1 MDEEE
6 DWRKLVSLMYFKS
19 LERENVIAGL
29 AVLAGAGLFVSY
41 GILVLFKVMTYS
53 VTGALPLGALPFT
66 DTFASLLWSLF
77 FFFAATML
85 SLAGYSLM
93 ESHYA
98 GIAIAS
104 ITGLCLVAI
113 SMFGQIDMVLSLAT
127 GALCLFGAFVG
138 LLAKRK
144 HVTAR
149 TPGRVVE
156 ENIVKVCLRVAGLIA
171 IGSLFTVIAVVFIRG
186 ASYVSWSFL
195 TSGTPPGQFQ
205 AIAAILGGYEQG
217 VFGVGPAIAGSLM
230 VCGVCELTTIPL
242 GLGSAIYLA
251 EYAPQNVFSKVIHFF
266 VELLAGVPSIILGI
280 FGYTFF
286 FFSFHWARQSL
297 LGGALCLAFMTLPW
311 NIRVTEEAI
320 KTVPDDYKAAS
331 YALGATK
338 LQTVR
343 RIILEAA
350 SPGILT
356 GILLGFGAAFGEA
369 AVVIFTAGNAFYN
382 LPNPFSLTGSTI
394 PTLPA
399 WIYQVFRG
407 ETTSQLVRLKAQDV
421 AFAGSFVLIA
431 IFLGITV
438 AALLV
443 RNRLSKRLRVT

>member
-1 MDEEE
+1 M
-6 DWRKLVSLMYFKS
+6 VSLMYFKG
-19 LERENVIAGL
+19 LQREKVIAGF
-29 AVLAGAGLFVSY
+29 AVLVGAGLFAWN
-41 GILVLFKVMTYS
+41 GIVILFKVLTYS
-53 VTGALPLGALPFT
+53 VTGALPFGALPFT
-66 DTFASLLWSLF
+66 DTFASLLWSILF
-77 FFFAATML
+77 LFAATL
-85 SLAGYSLM
+85 LVLAGYSLM
-93 ESHYA
+93 ESHFV
-98 GIAIAS
+98 GIVIAS
-104 ITGLCLVAI
+104 IVGLCLVAI
-113 SMFGQIDMVLSLAT
+113 SMFGQIDMVLSLGT
-127 GALCLFGAFVG
+127 GAFCLFGAFVG
-138 LLAKRK
+138 FLAMKK
-144 HVTAR
+144 HLVAR

-156 ENIVKVCLRVAGLIA
+156 ENIIKVCLRLAGLIA

-186 ASYVSWSFL
+186 ANYVSWSFL

-205 AIAAILGGYEQG
+205 AIAAILGGFEQG
-217 VFGVGPAIAGSLM
+217 VFGVGPAIVGSLL

-251 EYAPQNVFSKVIHFF
+251 EYTPQNIFSKIIHFF

-286 FFSFHWARQSL
+286 FYSFQWARQSL

-320 KTVPDDYKAAS
+320 KTVPDDFKAAS

-382 LPNPFSLTGSTI
+382 LPSQFSLTNSGI

-407 ETTSQLVRLKAQDV
+407 ETTNEVVRMKAQDV

-431 IFLGITV
+431 IFLVITV
-438 AALLV
+438 VALLV
-443 RNRLSKRLRVT
+443 RNRLSKRLGAS

>member
-1 MDEEE
+1 M
-6 DWRKLVSLMYFKS
+6 VSLMYFKG
-19 LERENVIAGL
+19 LERETIIAGF
-29 AVLAGAGLFVSY
+29 AVLAGAGLLASY
-41 GILVLFKVMTYS
+41 GIATLLKDLTYT
-53 VTGALPLGALPFT
+53 VTGALPFGTLPFT
-66 DTFASLLWSLF
+66 DTFANLLWSLLF
-77 FFFAATML
+77 LFAATFL
-85 SLAGYSLM
+85 SLAGYLLM
-93 ESHYA
+93 ESHYI
-98 GIAIAS
+98 GIVMAS
-104 ITGLCLVAI
+104 IIGLCLVAASI
-113 SMFGQIDMVLSLAT
+113 LGQIDTVLSLAT

-138 LLAKRK
+138 FSAKKKSRI
-144 HVTAR
+144 VR
-149 TPGRVVE
+149 TPARVVE
-156 ENIVKVCLRVAGLIA
+156 ENIVKVCLRLAGLIA

-186 ASYVSWSFL
+186 APYVSLSFL
-195 TSGTPPGQFQ
+195 TNGTPPGQFQ
-205 AIAAILGGYEQG
+205 KIAAILGGFETG
-217 VFGVGPAIAGSLM
+217 VFGVEPAIIGSFL

-242 GLGSAIYLA
+242 GLGSAIYLT
-251 EYAPQNVFSKVIHFF
+251 EYAPKNIFTRIIHFF

-286 FFSFHWARQSL
+286 FYSFHWARQSL

-320 KTVPDDYKAAS
+320 KTVPDDFKAAS

-338 LQTVR
+338 LQTIR

-350 SPGILT
+350 GPGILT

-382 LPNPFSLTGSTI
+382 LPSPFSPTNSNI

-399 WIYQVFRG
+399 WIYQIFRG
-407 ETTSQLVRLKAQDV
+407 ETTNELARMRAQNV

-431 IFLGITV
+431 IFLVITI

-443 RNRLSKRLRVT
+443 RNRLSKKLGAA